1 MKLIKML
8 SGMYKNTESILAIY
22 TFENT
27 IYVDCVD
34 QDEIKIG
41 DYTTPE
47 NMWFALA
54 DLIRRLTEDHRL
66 IRVMTD
72 EEAAEELKR
81 RSGDG
86 RDQKESADADRPA
99 DGSNR

>member
-86 RDQKESADADRPA
+86 RD
-99 DGSNR
+99 